1 MKTTIDI
8 PDALMIRAKKR
19 AVELR
24 RPVREL
30 VIEGLRARLEKPA
43 RTSRHQATTS
53 IRWVIH
59 EGGTPPAINLAD
71 RTEMHQLFANSR

>member
-24 RPVREL
+24 RPLREL
-30 VIEGLRARLEKPA
+30 VIEGLRARLGDKA
-43 RTSRHQATTS
+43 TSLSSPKQRS
-53 IRWVIH
+53 IRWVVVQ
-59 EGGTPPAINLAD
+59 GGVPPNIDLSD
-71 RTEMHQLFANSR
+71 RTSLQKLSQK